1 MTLEEQITVLTR
13 KWYTYVSVEHHK
25 DRDCHFWIE
34 KMWSYGNPPKYSA
47 HHHGYIGN
55 HYDTPKFDT
64 EEDAMLW
71 LIAKLRHEIE
81 GAIRYLERTEY
92 WNEDDKVGFPAYE
105 LSGLTES
112 EANDILS
119 ILKAEVK

>member
-1 MTLEEQITVLTR
+1 MTLEEQITDLTR

-34 KMWSYGNPPKYSA
+34 KTWSYGEPPKYSA
-47 HHHGYIGN
+47 HHHGYIGKY
-55 HYDTPKFDT
+55 YDTQKFDT

-71 LIAKLRHEIE
+71 LIAKLKNEIE

-92 WNEDDKVGFPAYE
+92 WDENDKIGFPAYE

-112 EANDILS
+112 KANDI
-119 ILKAEVK
+119 IKMLKAEAQ